1 MFHQTL
7 PFLLICLF
15 VGFAIKTWHLLPEDT
30 YRKIN
35 QFILYFTIP
44 AITLEKISQLEL
56 KMDYIAPTLSAW
68 LLFILAGIFFWI
80 LKKIFHWDKKTWAAL
95 TLVCGLGNTSFV
107 GYPVTKLI
115 YGDEGLQYAIFVDQP
130 GTFACLSTLGI
141 ALAAWAANTG
151 TLNASTMFWR
161 LIKFPAFSCF
171 FIALALPAEVF
182 QFKITESIDALK
194 VLNYIGSWT
203 NPLAF
208 LSIGMQFTFSF
219 KEVDMKQFSL
229 GMAYKLLI
237 GPMIIFGLFKIAHL
251 EGLIY
256 DVSVLELAMPP
267 MITAS
272 IIASDHGL
280 RPKLSATLI
289 NYGIPISAVTLYLW
303 SFILR

>member
-7 PFLLICLF
+7 LFLLICLAI
-15 VGFAIKTWHLLPEDT
+15 GFAIKKRQWLPDD
-30 YRKIN
+30 YYKKIN
-35 QFILYFTIP
+35 QFILYVTIP

-56 KMDYIAPTLSAW
+56 KYEYIAPTLSAW
-68 LLFILAGIFFWI
+68 ALFLIAGVFFGILAYFF
-80 LKKIFHWDKKTWAAL
+80 KWDKKTWAAL

-107 GYPVTKLI
+107 GYPVIKLL
-115 YGDEGLQYAIFVDQP
+115 YGDEALQYAIFVDQP

-141 ALAAWAANTG
+141 ALAAY
-151 TLNASTMFWR
+151 ASSSNLSAGSMLLR

-171 FIALALPAEVF
+171 FLALLLPAEIF
-182 QFKITESIDALK
+182 HFKIFNRTEPLDI
-194 VLNYIGSWT
+194 LNYIGSWT

-219 KEVDMKQFSL
+219 KDVDIRQFSL
-229 GMAYKLLI
+229 GMAYKLII
-237 GPMIIFGLFKIAHL
+237 GPLFIYCLFQLAQL

-256 DVSVLELAMPP
+256 DVSILELAMPP

-280 RPKLSATLI
+280 RPKLSAALI

-303 SFILR
+303 SLFL